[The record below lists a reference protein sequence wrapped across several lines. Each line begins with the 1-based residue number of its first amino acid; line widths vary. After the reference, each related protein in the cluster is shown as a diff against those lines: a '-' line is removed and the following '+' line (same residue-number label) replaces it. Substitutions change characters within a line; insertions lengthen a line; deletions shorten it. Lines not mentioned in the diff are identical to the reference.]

1 VSALAAFDPEA
12 ALRVIR
18 KRTPITPR
26 TGLVLGSGLGVV
38 ADGVAW
44 DAAVPTADIP
54 GLPRPTVLGHP
65 GRILIGRWAGRP
77 VAVAQGRSHLYEGY
91 SAEEVTRTVRLFA
104 ALGIKSLVLTNAAGG
119 IAPRMTPGTLM
130 LVEDQVNLQWRSP
143 LRCPP
148 GEEAPAPRPE
158 GPRGLTARAGYSG
171 ELMTKAARAA
181 VVAGVRLERGVL
193 GVVLGPSYETA
204 AEIAMLER
212 MGADAVCMSTAA
224 EASVAASLGIPTVAI
239 SCVTNWATGKS
250 PTRLSHADVTAAVG
264 AAAIPLK
271 SVLERLILALA

>member
-1 VSALAAFDPEA
+1 MPLPRPRTPAPEPGDSGVFDVDK

-26 TGLVLGSGLGVV
+26 TGLVLGSGLGAV

-44 DAAVPTADIP
+44 DAAFPTTDIP
-54 GLPRPTVLGHP
+54 GLPVPTVAGHA

-91 SAEEVTRTVRLFA
+91 TAEEVTRTVRLFA

-119 IAPRMTPGTLM
+119 IA
-130 LVEDQVNLQWRSP
+130 QWRSP
-143 LRCPP
+143 LRVPA
-148 GEEAPAPRPE
+148 GAEAPVTPPPA
-158 GPRGLTARAGYSG
+158 PRGLTARAGYSE
-171 ELMTKAARAA
+171 ELMAKAARAA

-193 GVVLGPSYETA
+193 GVVLGPCYETA
-204 AEIAMLER
+204 AEIGMLER
-212 MGADAVCMSTAA
+212 MGADVVCMSTAA
-224 EASVAASLGIPTVAI
+224 EAAAAASLGIPTVAI
-239 SCVTNWATGKS
+239 SCVTNWATGRS
-250 PTRLSHADVTAAVG
+250 AARLAHGDVTAAV
-264 AAAIPLK
+264 ATAAIPMK

>member
-1 VSALAAFDPEA
+1 MPPFDADEA
-12 ALRVIR
+12 VRVIR
-18 KRTPITPR
+18 KRTPVAPR

-44 DAAVPTADIP
+44 DAAFPASEIP
-54 GLPRPTVLGHP
+54 GLPTPAVSGHP

-91 SAEEVTRTVRLFA
+91 TAEEVTRTVRLFA

-119 IAPRMTPGTLM
+119 ITPRMTPGTLM

-143 LRCPP
+143 MRVPV
-148 GEEAPAPRPE
+148 GAEGAAERPAP
-158 GPRGLTARAGYSG
+158 PRGLSARAVYSE
-171 ELMTKAARAA
+171 ELMSKAMRAA

-193 GVVLGPSYETA
+193 GAVLGPSYETA
-204 AEIAMLER
+204 AEIQMLER
-212 MGADAVCMSTAA
+212 MGADAVCMSTVA
-224 EASVAASLGIPTVAI
+224 EVAAASSLGIATIAI
-239 SCVTNWATGKS
+239 SCITNWATGKS
-250 PTRLSHADVTAAVG
+250 TTRLEHGDVTAAVR
-264 AAAIPLK
+264 AAAAVPLK